1 MQGEKKNLFQHSYR
15 LSLSARIKWLQSV
28 YIFFPTQSWAA
39 VHRLSKYRHKDLME
53 YIDLAHAAWGF
64 VRFST
69 QLPKLLS
76 SLQGEMAVLIH
87 FERDIFPL
95 GPGRHD
101 FPSCRRMELTLVGIR
116 LRISA
121 TCLTHHLYSQGLIWP
136 DEKHILNRPTI
147 RLGGQSE
154 CGEEPDGRQEG
165 KLNMIF

>member
-1 MQGEKKNLFQHSYR
+1 M
-15 LSLSARIKWLQSV
+15 ITVSV
-28 YIFFPTQSWAA
+28 YIFPYTKPSSNTPTVEVQ
-39 VHRLSKYRHKDLME
+39 RHKDLME
-53 YIDLAHAAWGF
+53 YIDLAHAARGF

-76 SLQGEMAVLIH
+76 SLQGQMAVLIH

-95 GPGRHD
+95 GPGRHG
-101 FPSCRRMELTLVGIR
+101 FPSCRGMELTLVGIR

-121 TCLTHHLYSQGLIWP
+121 TCLTHHLYSQGPIWP
-136 DEKHILNRPTI
+136 DKKRILNRPTT

-154 CGEEPDGRQEG
+154 CREEPDGRQEG